1 MADKKS
7 SDEFANGPD
16 FGDAGDLSFDA
27 FGSNGDTS
35 KQSNGTPT
43 IRVEKPDG
51 PSSADKDKRDASLSA
66 ALIASKRDAQKF
78 KVEAE
83 KQKNDAKHLREQLQA
98 VEAKLATAE
107 KERRELAEAKGL
119 AVTEAKE
126 LRAMVDRAKAE
137 ASTQDKGREEV
148 KAEVEKQLGELSA
161 KALKFEQERD
171 VAQARAREMEEE
183 LKVITEKEAKLVK
196 DVATANED
204 ALAMEKLKDKQ
215 IDRLKSMIKDKD
227 DSHER
232 DLAAM
237 KAAAGGGVGA
247 GVDEELEKK
256 CKALQERVTALE
268 AENVDADS
276 KLKGAIAEQ
285 KKLAAAEYEKLR
297 TKFSTMWK
305 AQEKKYNE
313 MKQNLSQTKSQ
324 RDAATQKL
332 KLAATAHANA
342 KKIFAQQKSTIA
354 ALEKQ
359 VSDANA
365 KVAKADAQ
373 TKKDT
378 EALEK
383 EKAEMKEKLD
393 AADDLKKQVEDL
405 NAERINWFDKASN
418 LTAEIKCSNPLQT
431 SSTATVSLKDTP
443 DADYAVQWFRSSPDG
458 AFRVIQN
465 ATRKTHYCTVDDMGC
480 VLKASCT
487 ILETGITASAF
498 TPQVR
503 PNKSL
508 LQFVRIALQ
517 KDQATL
523 DLAPSADKKAPQKR
537 ILLNG
542 RKMKIRWGRETKNKA
557 EFNQDFKIK
566 LDEKTP
572 NKFALRLDKKEL
584 WINFAAK
591 SPFDRDTIA
600 LTLRAFNSLH
610 LYKDRQAKLRK
621 HDRDLFTAP
630 LEAVLMSA
638 CAQAAEGTT
647 EDKYRMQAS
656 MRRMSHAAHASRTS
670 RSSSRRQLSA
680 VITPAAKND
689 DSASQ
694 AEGGGD
700 ESKKGE
706 NDGEKSETNKEK
718 SKKKGGIDLSK
729 YGMKDKGE
737 NFWSS
742 DEDED
747 EGKNKFKFKIKSEAE
762 AAKEKEEKARSR
774 TASSVSLG
782 APPLA
787 APQQTPSRRRGPN
800 GSRPSSRP
808 QSPRRRKKKGSSRA
822 SPRNSG
828 GHFNHDSLERQNSFS
843 SNERSVRA
851 LGAISPPSNMSR
863 QLSGPPSAR
872 SRSKKKGGRKKGKK
886 GLKAAVTGDGAK
898 GHSKAPSMASVASHA
913 SQATDKSHGTN
924 SAMGSVL
931 EEVKE
936 EGKVVTMTPEPA
948 TPEPKRVEPKE
959 EPKNAEPRKP
969 VDPLDFFFSAPKAPQ
984 QTSEPVTATVNEA
997 LKYTVKNG
1005 KVVKMEAISGEVYVM
1020 RTSQAT
1026 DSALRHSIKLQ
1037 SQDGSEMKFDSFRTA
1052 FQEKGQGGVD
1062 VTIPFGQKQ
1071 VTAVIFD
1078 AQMQTKR
1085 VPILGQMLWKFQEK
1099 NAFSLVQWLTNR
1111 ETMKTKADTVFVLGL
1126 SGSVVRC
1133 SGKSGITN
1141 MATKQTEWNTHMA
1154 TYDNNTK
1161 QLKWVEKLHGG
1172 QSGRQQAAVELKD
1185 PMQPCSVTATVTC
1198 TGNGVSLS
1206 GVRVVD
1212 MDGGKLNATYS
1223 YTVTCVIEP

>member
-787 APQQTPSRRRGPN
+787 APQQTPSRRRG
-800 GSRPSSRP
+800 
-808 QSPRRRKKKGSSRA
+808 
-822 SPRNSG
+822 
-828 GHFNHDSLERQNSFS
+828 
-843 SNERSVRA
+843 
-851 LGAISPPSNMSR
+851 
-863 QLSGPPSAR
+863 LSGPPSAR